1 LITTYQ
7 NKIKIKIKKN
17 SFNLFPEIQIYP
29 FTGKKRIKKREQET
43 VTLVLVNRAGI
54 MERA

>member
-1 LITTYQ
+1 LISTYQ

>member
-1 LITTYQ
+1 LISTYQ
-7 NKIKIKIKKN
+7 NKKKLKLKKN

-29 FTGKKRIKKREQET
+29 FTGKKRIKKKEQET